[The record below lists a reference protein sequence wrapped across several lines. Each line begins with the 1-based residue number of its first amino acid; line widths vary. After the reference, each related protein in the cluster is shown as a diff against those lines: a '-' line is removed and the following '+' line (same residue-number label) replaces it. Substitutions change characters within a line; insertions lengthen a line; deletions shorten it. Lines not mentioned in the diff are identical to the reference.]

1 MCLFMGFI
9 SLSYIKNLWFFMC
22 ESWVNKIKENKI
34 HPNEVTIL
42 CSRISVLKEIDFII
56 RKKFNEKTTRTFES
70 KELYER
76 GTNKYDI
83 LKSLNKEPIV

>member
-1 MCLFMGFI
+1 
-9 SLSYIKNLWFFMC
+9 
-22 ESWVNKIKENKI
+22 
-34 HPNEVTIL
+34 
-42 CSRISVLKEIDFII
+42 LKEIDFII

-83 LKSLNKEPIV
+83 LKSLNKEAIVW